1 MTSDYARWDGL
12 LLDCRLATL
21 AGDDDYGIVEDAAL
35 AWRDGRIAWLGPRAA
50 LPGAAATLAHE
61 VVEGGN
67 DWITP
72 ALVDCHTHLVFGGN
86 RAVEA
91 ERRLQ
96 GASYEQ
102 IAREGGGILSTV
114 RATRALDEDGLY
126 AESLPRAVALVAD
139 GVGTIEIKSGY
150 GLDFDSEARM
160 LRVARRLGVA
170 LGVDVRTTFLG
181 AHALPAEFA
190 GRADDYVETARGWL
204 RELHARGLVDAVDA
218 FCEGIGFSPAQTRRM
233 FETARELGLPVKL
246 HADQLSDLGGA
257 ALVAEFGGLSADHI
271 EYSSDEAVR
280 AMAKAGTVAVLL
292 PGAFHFLRETKLPPI
307 AALRAQG
314 VAMAVATDLNPGTS
328 PLASLRLAMSLACT
342 HFRLTPAEALRGAT
356 VHAARALGLSDRG
369 RLATGMRADFARWR
383 VQHPS
388 ELAYWLGGELLAE
401 LVVAGKTTKPR
412 EAGLR

>member
-1 MTSDYARWDGL
+1 MTAEDTRWDGL

-21 AGDDDYGIVEDAAL
+21 ADADGYGIVEDAAL
-35 AWRDGRIAWLGPRAA
+35 AWRNGRIAWLGPRAQ
-50 LPGAAATLAHE
+50 LPGPPGELAHAVHE
-61 VVEGGN
+61 AGG

-114 RATRALDEDGLY
+114 RATRALDEAGLY
-126 AESLPRAVALVAD
+126 AASLPRAAALVAD
-139 GVGTIEIKSGY
+139 GVGTIEVKSGY
-150 GLDFDSEARM
+150 GLDRDSEARM
-160 LRVARRLGVA
+160 LRVARALGVA

-181 AHALPAEFA
+181 AHALPPEFA
-190 GRADDYVETARGWL
+190 GRADDYVDAACGWL
-204 RELHARGLVDAVDA
+204 RELHGEGLVDAVDA

-233 FETARELGLPVKL
+233 FESARALGLPVKL

-257 ALVAEFGGLSADHI
+257 ALVAEFGGLSADHL
-271 EYSSDEAVR
+271 EHSDEQAVR
-280 AMAKAGTVAVLL
+280 AMARAGTVAVLL

-307 AALRAQG
+307 ESLRAHG
-314 VAMAVATDLNPGTS
+314 VPMAVATDLNPGTS
-328 PLASLRLAMSLACT
+328 PLQSLRLAMSLACT
-342 HFRLTPAEALRGAT
+342 HFRLTPEEALRGAT
-356 VHAARALGLSDRG
+356 THAARALGLDDRG
-369 RLATGMRADFARWR
+369 KLAVGLRADFARWR

-388 ELAYWLGGELLAE
+388 ELAYWLGGELLVS
-401 LVVAGKTTKPR
+401 LMVAGKTTKPR
-412 EAGLR
+412 EAGLH